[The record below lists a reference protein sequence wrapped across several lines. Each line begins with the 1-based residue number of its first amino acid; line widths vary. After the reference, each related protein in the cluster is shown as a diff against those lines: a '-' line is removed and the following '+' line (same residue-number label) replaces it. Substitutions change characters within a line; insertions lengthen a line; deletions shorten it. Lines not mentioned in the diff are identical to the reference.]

1 MSIRYPVLKGKKA
14 LLPVFWGVRILS
26 SAFDAKRIKD
36 ETTGIV
42 KVEDSAKKEQEQ
54 FLNKVGL

>member
-1 MSIRYPVLKGKKA
+1 M
-14 LLPVFWGVRILS
+14 LPVFWGVRILS
-26 SAFDAKRIKD
+26 SVFDAKRIKD